1 MDVKAIFYDLGN
13 VLVSVN
19 GKKSF
24 GLLRDRCALSRGE
37 IVTCFGDA
45 QFEQYEL
52 GRLST
57 RDFFVRLK
65 QALMFD
71 GTIETL
77 CEICSDIFVPIQR
90 NIELAYLTSKRYPIA
105 ILSNT
110 NPAHIDF
117 IRTRFQILSIFKVCI
132 YSYEQGLRKPDSR
145 LYELAAK
152 SLNVSPEQALLIDDL
167 AENVQGARDLNWNVI
182 QYTPEL
188 DLEEALRCYGIMTT

>member
-13 VLVSVN
+13 VLVSIN

-24 GLLRDRCALSRGE
+24 GLLRERCALSREE
-37 IVTCFGDA
+37 IMTCFREA

-57 RDFFVRLK
+57 RDFFDRLK
-65 QALMFD
+65 QALVFD

-90 NIELAYLTSKRYPIA
+90 NIALAYATSQQYPIA

-110 NPAHIDF
+110 NQAHIDF
-117 IRTRFQILSIFKVCI
+117 IRTRYQILSIFKVCI
-132 YSYEQGLRKPDSR
+132 YSYEKGLRKPDAKI
-145 LYELAAK
+145 YELAARA
-152 SLNVSPEQALLIDDL
+152 LNVSPEQALLIDDL
-167 AENVQGARDLNWNVI
+167 AENVNAARDLNWNVI

-188 DLEEALRCYGIMTT
+188 DLEEAMRSYGILTT